1 MRSDEPRRGADHN
14 VMREVN
20 RSLVLALVKEGGPV
34 SRASIARSTTL
45 AKPTVSAIVDELIAD
60 GLVREIGP
68 GSTAVSGGRPPILL
82 EFNARSQLV
91 VGVHIGARRTTIAI
105 GDAAGEEIARREFPT
120 PRPMEH
126 PSASHADPS
135 AQETAAT
142 PARDDTMDDSVRGDS
157 DTATRNGGAA
167 ARDGGVRDGGG
178 AARDG
183 GARDGD
189 AAARDSG
196 VRDGDAAARDDGA
209 RDGGVGVRDSS
220 AWNGLAPAEP
230 GVVLGRVAAEVRD
243 AIARAGL
250 PGAKIA
256 AVGAVLPG
264 LTDFHTGVCLLAP
277 NLGWRDVP
285 VRDMLA
291 AELGAPV
298 YVHNAGQAAA
308 VAENLEG
315 AGERAGN
322 LALLYAGTGLSAGVL
337 SDGRVFHGVGGTAG
351 EIGHNAVPGI
361 SEPCNCGNVGCLET
375 VASGPAIVR
384 AARRA
389 LAAGEDSS
397 LAGLD
402 GFDARD
408 VAAAAQAGDAVAGAV
423 IAAVGEHL
431 GLAAS
436 WLINAYNPALVVVGG
451 GLAAIGDLLLDPLR
465 AAVERHA
472 LAPALRGVEIR
483 ASVLGPDA
491 EVRGAVLLALQ
502 HSETYYRV
510 VFRA

>member
-1 MRSDEPRRGADHN
+1 
-14 VMREVN
+14 MREVN

-91 VGVHIGARRTTIAI
+91 VGAHIGARRTTVAI

-120 PRPMEH
+120 P
-126 PSASHADPS
+126 
-135 AQETAAT
+135 TAL
-142 PARDDTMDDSVRGDS
+142 PAGTDAA
-157 DTATRNGGAA
+157 TATRGT
-167 ARDGGVRDGGG
+167 
-178 AARDG
+178 
-183 GARDGD
+183 D
-189 AAARDSG
+189 A
-196 VRDGDAAARDDGA
+196 
-209 RDGGVGVRDSS
+209 
-220 AWNGLAPAEP
+220 PTE
-230 GVVLGRVAAEVRD
+230 VLRMVAAE
-243 AIARAGL
+243 ARAAIESTAL
-250 PGAKIA
+250 PSARLA

-285 VRDMLA
+285 VRDILA

-315 AGERAGN
+315 AGGRVGD

-351 EIGHNAVPGI
+351 EIGHNAVPGNQ
-361 SEPCNCGNVGCLET
+361 EPCNCGNVGCLET

-384 AARRA
+384 AVRRELKDGA
-389 LAAGEDSS
+389 TSS
-397 LAGLD
+397 LADLET
-402 GFDARD
+402 FDARD
-408 VAAAAQAGDAVAGAV
+408 VAAAARAGDALAASV
-423 IAAVGEHL
+423 IAEVGAHL

-436 WLINAYNPALVVVGG
+436 WLINAYNPAVVVVGG
-451 GLAAIGDLLLDPLR
+451 GLAPIGDLLLDPLR
-465 AAVERHA
+465 AAVARHA

>member
-1 MRSDEPRRGADHN
+1 
-14 VMREVN
+14 MREVN

-91 VGVHIGARRTTIAI
+91 VGAHIGARRTTVAI

-120 PRPMEH
+120 PT
-126 PSASHADPS
+126 ALAAGTD
-135 AQETAAT
+135 AAT
-142 PARDDTMDDSVRGDS
+142 
-157 DTATRNGGAA
+157 ATG
-167 ARDGGVRDGGG
+167 GGV
-178 AARDG
+178 
-183 GARDGD
+183 
-189 AAARDSG
+189 
-196 VRDGDAAARDDGA
+196 
-209 RDGGVGVRDSS
+209 
-220 AWNGLAPAEP
+220 APAEA
-230 GVVLGRVAAEVRD
+230 LRMVAAE
-243 AIARAGL
+243 ARAAIESTAL
-250 PGAKIA
+250 PSARLA

-285 VRDMLA
+285 VRDILA

-315 AGERAGN
+315 AGGRVGD

-351 EIGHNAVPGI
+351 EIGHNAVPGNE
-361 SEPCNCGNVGCLET
+361 EPCNCGNVGCLET

-384 AARRA
+384 AVRRA
-389 LAAGEDSS
+389 LKDGATSS
-397 LAGLD
+397 LADLET
-402 GFDARD
+402 FDARD
-408 VAAAAQAGDAVAGAV
+408 VTAAARAGDALAASV
-423 IAAVGEHL
+423 IAEVGAHL

-436 WLINAYNPALVVVGG
+436 WLINAYNPAVVVVGG
-451 GLAAIGDLLLDPLR
+451 GLAPIGDLLLDPLR
-465 AAVERHA
+465 AAVARHA

>member
-1 MRSDEPRRGADHN
+1 
-14 VMREVN
+14 MREVN

-105 GDAAGEEIARREFPT
+105 GDAAGEEVARREFPT
-120 PRPMEH
+120 PRPAG
-126 PSASHADPS
+126 PD
-135 AQETAAT
+135 
-142 PARDDTMDDSVRGDS
+142 
-157 DTATRNGGAA
+157 
-167 ARDGGVRDGGG
+167 
-178 AARDG
+178 
-183 GARDGD
+183 
-189 AAARDSG
+189 
-196 VRDGDAAARDDGA
+196 
-209 RDGGVGVRDSS
+209 
-220 AWNGLAPAEP
+220 
-230 GVVLGRVAAEVRD
+230 VVLRLVAEEVRT
-243 AIARAGL
+243 AIAGAGL

-264 LTDFHTGVCLLAP
+264 LTDFHAGVCLLAP

-285 VRDMLA
+285 VRDVLA

-315 AGERAGN
+315 AGERAGD

-361 SEPCNCGNVGCLET
+361 EEPCNCGNVGCLET

-384 AARRA
+384 AAQRA
-389 LAAGEDSS
+389 LAAGEPSA

-408 VAAAAQAGDAVAGAV
+408 VAAAAQAGDSLAGRV
-423 IAAVGEHL
+423 IADAGEHL

-465 AAVERHA
+465 AAAARHA

>member
-1 MRSDEPRRGADHN
+1 
-14 VMREVN
+14 MREVN

-135 AQETAAT
+135 AQETAA
-142 PARDDTMDDSVRGDS
+142 AAAHDDATDGSVRGDS
-157 DTATRNGGAA
+157 DTATRNGGAEVRDGGAA
-167 ARDGGVRDGGG
+167 ARDGGVRDGGA

-183 GARDGD
+183 SAWDGG
-189 AAARDSG
+189 AAASDGSAWDGGAAPRD
-196 VRDGDAAARDDGA
+196 AGA
-209 RDGGVGVRDSS
+209 RDGGVGARDGGVGARDSS

>member
-45 AKPTVSAIVDELIAD
+45 AKPTVSAIVDELIAE

-91 VGVHIGARRTTIAI
+91 VGAHIGARRTTIAI
-105 GDAAGEEIARREFPT
+105 GDAAGVEIARRELPT
-120 PRPMEH
+120 PRD
-126 PSASHADPS
+126 DP
-135 AQETAAT
+135 
-142 PARDDTMDDSVRGDS
+142 
-157 DTATRNGGAA
+157 GAA
-167 ARDGGVRDGGG
+167 LR
-178 AARDG
+178 
-183 GARDGD
+183 
-189 AAARDSG
+189 
-196 VRDGDAAARDDGA
+196 
-209 RDGGVGVRDSS
+209 
-220 AWNGLAPAEP
+220 L
-230 GVVLGRVAAEVRD
+230 VAAEALA
-243 AIARAGL
+243 AIADVAL
-250 PGAKIA
+250 PAAKLA

-285 VRDMLA
+285 VRDILA

-315 AGERAGN
+315 AGQRVGDM
-322 LALLYAGTGLSAGVL
+322 ALLYAGTGLSAGVL
-337 SDGRVFHGVGGTAG
+337 TDGRVFHGVGGTAG
-351 EIGHNAVPGI
+351 EIGHNAVPGNE
-361 SEPCNCGNVGCLET
+361 EPCNCGKIGCLET

-384 AARRA
+384 AVHRA
-389 LAAGEDSS
+389 LAEGGTSS

-402 GFDARD
+402 SFDARD
-408 VAAAAQAGDAVAGAV
+408 VTAAALAGDALAASV
-423 IAAVGEHL
+423 IAGVGARL

-465 AAVERHA
+465 AAVARHA

-483 ASVLGPDA
+483 PSMLGPDA

>member
-20 RSLVLALVKEGGPV
+20 RSLVLTMVKEGGPV

-45 AKPTVSAIVDELIAD
+45 AKPTVSAIVDELIAE

-82 EFNARSQLV
+82 EFNARSLLV
-91 VGVHIGARRTTIAI
+91 VGVHIGARRTAIAI
-105 GDAAGEEIARREFPT
+105 GDATGEEIVRREL
-120 PRPMEH
+120 
-126 PSASHADPS
+126 
-135 AQETAAT
+135 AT
-142 PARDDTMDDSVRGDS
+142 PGPG
-157 DTATRNGGAA
+157 TA
-167 ARDGGVRDGGG
+167 
-178 AARDG
+178 
-183 GARDGD
+183 
-189 AAARDSG
+189 
-196 VRDGDAAARDDGA
+196 
-209 RDGGVGVRDSS
+209 
-220 AWNGLAPAEP
+220 P
-230 GVVLGRVAAEVRD
+230 GEVLRTVAAEIR
-243 AIARAGL
+243 AGIAGAGL

-264 LTDFHTGVCLLAP
+264 LTDFHAGVCLLAP

-285 VRDMLA
+285 VRDLLA
-291 AELGAPV
+291 AELQGAPV

-315 AGERAGN
+315 AGERVGD
-322 LALLYAGTGLSAGVL
+322 LALLYTGTGLSAGVL

-351 EIGHNAVPGI
+351 EIGHNAVPGNA
-361 SEPCNCGNVGCLET
+361 EPCNCGKVGCLET
-375 VASGPAIVR
+375 LASGPAIVR
-384 AARRA
+384 AAKR
-389 LAAGEDSS
+389 
-397 LAGLD
+397 AGLD

-408 VAAAAQAGDAVAGAV
+408 VTAAARDGDP
-423 IAAVGEHL
+423 AARRIIEEVGEYL

-451 GLAAIGDLLLDPLR
+451 GLAAIGDLLLEPLR
-465 AAVERHA
+465 AAAARHA

-483 ASVLGPDA
+483 ASKLGPDA

>member
-1 MRSDEPRRGADHN
+1 M
-14 VMREVN
+14 N

-120 PRPMEH
+120 PRP
-126 PSASHADPS
+126 P
-135 AQETAAT
+135 
-142 PARDDTMDDSVRGDS
+142 
-157 DTATRNGGAA
+157 GGAA
-167 ARDGGVRDGGG
+167 PGGG
-178 AARDG
+178 ARP
-183 GARDGD
+183 
-189 AAARDSG
+189 
-196 VRDGDAAARDDGA
+196 V
-209 RDGGVGVRDSS
+209 
-220 AWNGLAPAEP
+220 AEP
-230 GVVLGRVAAEVRD
+230 GAEPEVVLGKVAAEVRD
-243 AIARAGL
+243 AIAGAGL

-285 VRDMLA
+285 VRDILA

-315 AGERAGN
+315 AGERVGD

-361 SEPCNCGNVGCLET
+361 EEPCNCGNVGCLET

-389 LAAGEDSS
+389 LAAGEPSA

-408 VAAAAQAGDAVAGAV
+408 VAAAAQAGDALAGAV
-423 IAAVGEHL
+423 IAAAGEHL

-483 ASVLGPDA
+483 ASMLGPDA

>member
-1 MRSDEPRRGADHN
+1 
-14 VMREVN
+14 MREVN

-120 PRPMEH
+120 PRPMER
-126 PSASHADPS
+126 PSAPHADPS
-135 AQETAAT
+135 AQEIAAAA
-142 PARDDTMDDSVRGDS
+142 ARDDAADGTMRGDS
-157 DTATRNGGAA
+157 DTPT
-167 ARDGGVRDGGG
+167 
-178 AARDG
+178 
-183 GARDGD
+183 
-189 AAARDSG
+189 
-196 VRDGDAAARDDGA
+196 
-209 RDGGVGVRDSS
+209 RDGGVGARDSS
-220 AWNGLAPAEP
+220 SWDGLAPAEP

-243 AIARAGL
+243 AIAGAGL

-315 AGERAGN
+315 AGERAGD

-351 EIGHNAVPGI
+351 EIGHNAVPGL

>member
-1 MRSDEPRRGADHN
+1 
-14 VMREVN
+14 MREVN

-45 AKPTVSAIVDELIAD
+45 AKPTVSAIVDELIAE

-82 EFNARSQLV
+82 EFNARSLLV

-105 GDAAGEEIARREFPT
+105 GDATGEEVARRELPT
-120 PRPMEH
+120 PK
-126 PSASHADPS
+126 D
-135 AQETAAT
+135 QT
-142 PARDDTMDDSVRGDS
+142 PA
-157 DTATRNGGAA
+157 
-167 ARDGGVRDGGG
+167 
-178 AARDG
+178 
-183 GARDGD
+183 
-189 AAARDSG
+189 
-196 VRDGDAAARDDGA
+196 
-209 RDGGVGVRDSS
+209 
-220 AWNGLAPAEP
+220 
-230 GVVLGRVAAEVRD
+230 VVLAQVAAEAKD
-243 AIARAGL
+243 AIAGAGL

-264 LTDFHTGVCLLAP
+264 LTDFHTGICLLAP

-285 VRDMLA
+285 VRDLLA
-291 AELGAPV
+291 AALDDAPV

-315 AGERAGN
+315 AGERVGD
-322 LALLYAGTGLSAGVL
+322 LALLYTGTGLSAGVL

-351 EIGHNAVPGI
+351 EIGHNAVPGNT
-361 SEPCNCGNVGCLET
+361 EPCNCGKVGCLET

-389 LAAGEDSS
+389 
-397 LAGLD
+397 GLD
-402 GFDARD
+402 GYDARD
-408 VAAAAQAGDAVAGAV
+408 VTAAARAGDPVARQV
-423 IAAVGEHL
+423 IAEVGEHL

-451 GLAAIGDLLLDPLR
+451 GLAAIGELLMDPLR
-465 AAVERHA
+465 AAAAKHA

-483 ASVLGPDA
+483 ASKLGADA

>member
-1 MRSDEPRRGADHN
+1 MRPEEPRRGADHN

-91 VGVHIGARRTTIAI
+91 VGVHIGARRTTVAI
-105 GDAAGEEIARREFPT
+105 GDAAGEEIVRREL
-120 PRPMEH
+120 
-126 PSASHADPS
+126 
-135 AQETAAT
+135 AT
-142 PARDDTMDDSVRGDS
+142 PTGAGD
-157 DTATRNGGAA
+157 REPAA
-167 ARDGGVRDGGG
+167 
-178 AARDG
+178 
-183 GARDGD
+183 
-189 AAARDSG
+189 
-196 VRDGDAAARDDGA
+196 
-209 RDGGVGVRDSS
+209 
-220 AWNGLAPAEP
+220 
-230 GVVLGRVAAEVRD
+230 VLRRVAAEAKD
-243 AIARAGL
+243 AIAGAGL

-264 LTDFHTGVCLLAP
+264 LTDFHAGVCLLAP

-285 VRDMLA
+285 VRDVLA
-291 AELGAPV
+291 AELDGAPV

-315 AGERAGN
+315 AGERAGD

-351 EIGHNAVPGI
+351 EIGHNAVPGLA
-361 SEPCNCGNVGCLET
+361 EPCNCGKVGCLET

-389 LAAGEDSS
+389 VEAGEPTR
-397 LAGLD
+397 LAGID
-402 GFDARD
+402 NFDARD
-408 VAAAAQAGDAVAGAV
+408 VAAAARDGDAVAGRV
-423 IAAVGEHL
+423 IAEAGEHL

-451 GLAAIGDLLLDPLR
+451 GLAAIGDPLLGPLR
-465 AAVERHA
+465 AAAARHT

-483 ASVLGPDA
+483 ASKLGPDA

>member
-105 GDAAGEEIARREFPT
+105 GDAAGEEVARREFPT
-120 PRPMEH
+120 PRPAGPE
-126 PSASHADPS
+126 AVLRLVAD
-135 AQETAAT
+135 
-142 PARDDTMDDSVRGDS
+142 
-157 DTATRNGGAA
+157 
-167 ARDGGVRDGGG
+167 
-178 AARDG
+178 
-183 GARDGD
+183 
-189 AAARDSG
+189 
-196 VRDGDAAARDDGA
+196 
-209 RDGGVGVRDSS
+209 
-220 AWNGLAPAEP
+220 
-230 GVVLGRVAAEVRD
+230 EVRA
-243 AIARAGL
+243 AIDGAGL

-264 LTDFHTGVCLLAP
+264 LTDFHAGVCLLAP

-285 VRDMLA
+285 VRDVLA

-315 AGERAGN
+315 AGERAGD

-361 SEPCNCGNVGCLET
+361 EEPCNCGNVGCLET

-384 AARRA
+384 AAQRA
-389 LAAGEDSS
+389 LADGEPSA
-397 LAGLD
+397 LAELD

-408 VAAAAQAGDAVAGAV
+408 VAAAAQAGDRVAGRV
-423 IAAVGEHL
+423 IADVGEHL

-465 AAVERHA
+465 AAAARHS